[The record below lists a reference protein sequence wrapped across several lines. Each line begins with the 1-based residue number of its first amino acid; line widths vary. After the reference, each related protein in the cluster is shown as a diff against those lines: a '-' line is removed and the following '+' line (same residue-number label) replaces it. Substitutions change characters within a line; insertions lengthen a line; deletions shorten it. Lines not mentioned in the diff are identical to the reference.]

1 MKSPT
6 RWKLWLSQIETAVSL
21 GAMLIALAMEGACV
35 HGLRL
40 MGAAAVHSG
49 TPSTIVGPWTAPTLP
64 QCWLLGAVLML
75 LYRIV
80 VMLVGPANPVDSPQ
94 NRRAIVRL
102 WCWTVAVGSAQIA
115 AIYLE
120 RVAYGG
126 L

>member
-1 MKSPT
+1 MMRSIT
-6 RWKLWLSQIETAVSL
+6 RWKQWFNQHETAVFL
-21 GAMLIALAMEGACV
+21 GAMLIALTMGGACM
-35 HGLRL
+35 HGPRL

-64 QCWLLGAVLML
+64 QCWLLGAVLLL
-75 LYRIV
+75 LYRIAV
-80 VMLVGPANPVDSPQ
+80 LVGLANSVDSPQ
-94 NRRAIVRL
+94 DRRAIVRL
-102 WCWTVAVGSAQIA
+102 WCWTVAAGSAQIA